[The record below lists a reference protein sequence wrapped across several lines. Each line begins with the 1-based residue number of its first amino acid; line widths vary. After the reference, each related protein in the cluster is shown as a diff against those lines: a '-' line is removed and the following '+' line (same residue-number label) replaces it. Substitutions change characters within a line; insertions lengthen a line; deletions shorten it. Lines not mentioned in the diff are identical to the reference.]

1 MDFAF
6 LGIIAFFNFAVIIAK
21 LNRGRYSDATLDVA
35 SLFFLNAM
43 FAGSFGGAVVATV
56 ASAVMSLYLFFT
68 PLKFIPT
75 FGNEKESTEEEKTPN
90 DKEQAASIDDIYKE
104 FGIERG

>member
-1 MDFAF
+1 MDFGF
-6 LGIIAFFNFAVIIAK
+6 LGLVAFFNFAVIIAK
-21 LNRGRYSDATLDVA
+21 LNRARYADAGVDVL

-68 PLKFIPT
+68 PLT
-75 FGNEKESTEEEKTPN
+75 FLDFSKTSLDDNEE
-90 DKEQAASIDDIYKE
+90 DILSQY
-104 FGIERG
+104 GIK

>member
-21 LNRGRYSDATLDVA
+21 LNKGRLADATIDVA
-35 SLFFLNAM
+35 SLFFLNSM

-68 PLKFIPT
+68 PLT
-75 FGNEKESTEEEKTPN
+75 FLDFSSDSVEEE
-90 DKEQAASIDDIYKE
+90 EDILAKY
-104 FGIERG
+104 GIK

>member
-6 LGIIAFFNFAVIIAK
+6 LGVIAFFNFAVIIAK
-21 LNRGRYSDATLDVA
+21 LNRSRYADATIDVA

-56 ASAVMSLYLFFT
+56 ASAVMSIYLFFT
-68 PLKFIPT
+68 PLT
-75 FGNEKESTEEEKTPN
+75 FLNFESNEEDEIAEEPE
-90 DKEQAASIDDIYKE
+90 DILAKY
-104 FGIERG
+104 GIK